1 MTDAPV
7 RESIVSALKESGYLM
22 EQEVATQLET
32 LGFSVWTNWAFR
44 DVEEGKSRELDVRG
58 VKQLANNDSASLGAF
73 VEVLIECKNNTNPYV
88 FISRPKGTVDNREAP
103 YEFCFPIPEYEERK
117 RIDAKSSH
125 VQYKKGFFH
134 LGFDRIHHAFTDSRK
149 VVQFCQLYRKNKS
162 WAVNHGGLYDAVFFP
177 MAKAIKT
184 RRKDITSLRGN
195 WKYFW
200 LLVPIVVLNGDIYCV
215 DSSSPNPQPESV
227 DYVTFTREI
236 RAKAVDGTFAVNFVR
251 QDQLSAF
258 MNERVAPLTSR
269 TIELVTRE
277 AGTVLKRSIPWEE

>member
-1 MTDAPV
+1 M
-7 RESIVSALKESGYLM
+7 RESIVSALRKSGYLM
-22 EQEVATQLET
+22 EQEVATQLEN
-32 LGFSVWTNWAFR
+32 LGFDVWTNWAFR
-44 DVEEGKSRELDVRG
+44 DVDEGKSRELDVRG
-58 VKQLANNDSASLGAF
+58 VKQLATNDSASLGAF

-125 VQYKKGFFH
+125 IRYKKGFFH
-134 LGFDRIHHAFTDSRK
+134 LGFDRIHRAFGDSQK
-149 VVQFCQLYRKNKS
+149 VVQFCQLYRKGKS
-162 WAVNHGGLYDAVFFP
+162 WAVNHGGLYDSVFFP
-177 MAKAIKT
+177 MAKAVMT
-184 RRKDITSLRGN
+184 RHKDIASLRGD

-215 DSSSPNPQPESV
+215 DSSASNPRPESV

-236 RAKAVDGTFAVNFVR
+236 RAKTVDGKFTVDFVR

-258 MNERVAPLTSR
+258 MNERVVPLTSR
-269 TIELVTRE
+269 MIELVSRE
-277 AGTVLKRSIPWEE
+277 AGTVLRRSIPWAE